1 MIKTIFPINVLV
13 KDYDLPE
20 DVTNELAIAMPA
32 IFQSIMLE
40 HDIDA
45 DEASSNEFPVFTDKN
60 LEAFPALLKLR
71 EIFTDGFFELANSF
85 EDNTLTRELISN
97 MTKFN
102 IGKLPI
108 MKKGDYQR
116 LHGHV
121 NAVAFAIFYL
131 TDVNNERQGGELIL
145 KDPSF
150 NTNYG
155 FKPPEDYAVETKKN
169 RLVVVPGYIWHEVT
183 PYTGDDDRITI
194 VMNLCLDNLD
204 L

>member
-1 MIKTIFPINVLV
+1 
-13 KDYDLPE
+13 
-20 DVTNELAIAMPA
+20 
-32 IFQSIMLE
+32 
-40 HDIDA
+40 
-45 DEASSNEFPVFTDKN
+45 
-60 LEAFPALLKLR
+60 
-71 EIFTDGFFELANSF
+71 
-85 EDNTLTRELISN
+85 